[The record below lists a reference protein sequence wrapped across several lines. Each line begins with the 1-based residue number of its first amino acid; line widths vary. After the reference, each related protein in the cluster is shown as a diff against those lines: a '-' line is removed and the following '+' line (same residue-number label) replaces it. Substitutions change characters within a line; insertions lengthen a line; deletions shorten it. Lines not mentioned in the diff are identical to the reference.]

1 MKYSIFQFSQEK
13 LLENS
18 LDVIDALILS
28 WFSDFFMTAMEKKV
42 FKEQKN
48 GITENKLYGWVKL
61 SKVLEDIPCIGINS
75 EKGIKRRF
83 DGFVEKGIMTRQSV
97 ITQNG
102 KKTYYRPTEIYDEL
116 VNTKASCA
124 EKSEKT
130 ETKNQQEEKLT
141 ESQEFSQGYFDSH
154 AENKNPQRTKTTY
167 ANLESTQKSSH
178 GYFHSHAQGNENILP
193 QRHFD
198 SHALNDSSTRDSLTT
213 DAAMQTKIKD
223 VSEKIFGKNVFDLS
237 FPKKAADFFA
247 SKNLSEN
254 EIQKYFEFI
263 KIKTD
268 SKNAENPRGLAYK
281 LIFQADILQ
290 EFLDKQSEIQ
300 NQEKSQIEKQQK
312 LEEQKITCPCCK
324 TRFLQHYDNECPTC
338 HFEIKDFTDISKIEK
353 HKRFIKL
360 PEETQAKYI
369 QELLT
374 FRSDLNISQRLV
386 YLTSEKGKAEKAQFL
401 LTLDKKYKL
410 LV

>member
-178 GYFHSHAQGNENILP
+178 GYFQSHAQGNENILP

-198 SHALNDSSTRDSLTT
+198 SHAFNDSSTRDSLTT

-223 VSEKIFGKNVFDLS
+223 VSEKIFDKNVFDLS